1 MFILH
6 LAEALLSL
14 PFFLGGVSTL
24 LRPEPRAAQIARLRF
39 PLASTAVRV
48 NALIMIAMIAA
59 GAFLALGLWAQIAA
73 WVLIAVLIPTTL
85 FGHAFWLEPG
95 VKRLEQLSHF
105 VKNLSLIGGLLLVTL
120 IAR

>member
-24 LRPEPRAAQIARLRF
+24 LRPEPRAAQIARLHF
-39 PLASTAVRV
+39 PLASIAVRV
-48 NALIMIAMIAA
+48 NALIMIVA

-73 WVLIAVLIPTTL
+73 WVLIAVLIPTTV
-85 FGHAFWLEPG
+85 FGHAFWPEAGP
-95 VKRLEQLSHF
+95 KRLEQLTHF